1 MVSQPSVYFWKECGF
16 QIFLSICPIHELC
29 LLNNIK
35 WNFNAA
41 TLSNFY
47 VLVFFFLSDSQFPID
62 ITPVKRDHD
71 FLDKD
76 LVEPLCR

>member
-1 MVSQPSVYFWKECGF
+1 MLDGLPAFIVVYV
-16 QIFLSICPIHELC
+16 C
-29 LLNNIK
+29 L
-35 WNFNAA
+35 F
-41 TLSNFY
+41 FY
-47 VLVFFFLSDSQFPID
+47 PDSQFPID